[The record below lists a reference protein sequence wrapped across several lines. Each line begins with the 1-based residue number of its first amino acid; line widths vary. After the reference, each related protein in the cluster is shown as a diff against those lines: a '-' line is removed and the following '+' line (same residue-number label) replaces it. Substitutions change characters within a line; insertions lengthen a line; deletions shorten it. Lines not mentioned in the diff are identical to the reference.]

1 MKQLQYFTLEHYDQL
16 KSLSDPLRCR
26 IVSLLIPNSLT
37 GQQLAQELD
46 IPRAKIHYHLN
57 ELEKNDLIAVVRN
70 EVKNGI
76 IQKFYRSVAR
86 GFVPA
91 VHLLPN
97 TNDLGSFMRQS
108 TINAF
113 ERARLIAISAP
124 ERAFSIKSTDAKDW
138 PRSTLQMQV
147 YATEEQMANWYQKY
161 RTLLQELHKLD
172 LPEDDPNGKYY
183 YLISSAFEVE
193 EPWFQDPEE
202 DDAKL
207 VDHQAGATISKLIL
221 KGEQSE

>member
-16 KSLSDPLRCR
+16 KSLSDPLRSR

-57 ELEKNDLIAVVRN
+57 ELEKNGLIAVVKN

-97 TNDLGSFMRQS
+97 TNDVGSFMRQS

-113 ERARLIAISAP
+113 ERARIIAITAP
-124 ERAFSIKSTDAKDW
+124 ERAFAVKSADVRDW
-138 PRSTLQMQV
+138 PRSTLQMQA
-147 YATEEQMANWYQKY
+147 YATEEQMAHWYQKY
-161 RTLLQELHKLD
+161 RDLLEELHELEAS
-172 LPEDDPNGKYY
+172 EDDPNGKWYY
-183 YLISSAFEVE
+183 MISSAFEVD
-193 EPWFQDPEE
+193 EPWFQDPEKDE
-202 DDAKL
+202 ENEKSSNL
-207 VDHQAGATISKLIL
+207 NL
-221 KGEQSE
+221 KGEQPE